1 MEELFACLVWL
12 FVDVLLI
19 RTGRVVV
26 AVASCGRWRGEDST
40 RGEGRV
46 HGPAGALSFKREGQR
61 VLTPM
66 GLLLVGVAF
75 YLAMIASTVAA
86 LA

>member
-26 AVASCGRWRGEDST
+26 VVGSFLEHT
-40 RGEGRV
+40 RRA
-46 HGPAGALSFKREGQR
+46 AG
-61 VLTPM
+61 M
-66 GLLLVGVAF
+66 W
-75 YLAMIASTVAA
+75 AA
-86 LA
+86 LER